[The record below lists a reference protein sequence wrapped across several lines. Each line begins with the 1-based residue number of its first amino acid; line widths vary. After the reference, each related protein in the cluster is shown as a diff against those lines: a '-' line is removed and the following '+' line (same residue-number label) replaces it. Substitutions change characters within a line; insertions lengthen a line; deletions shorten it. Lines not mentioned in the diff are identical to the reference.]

1 MVLSYQI
8 LEKDLSSFAGKKL
21 TIRYQM
27 TLKENSEKTTFD
39 NDVRLTTDNQTVETH
54 LAIQTGGKQF
64 VKVDR
69 QTKQKLADAQ
79 FLVKNDQYLAQ
90 ENGINHW
97 VAKDDSRATILLPVK
112 MEHFLSMDCLLEV
125 TN

>member
-1 MVLSYQI
+1 M
-8 LEKDLSSFAGKKL
+8 
-21 TIRYQM
+21 
-27 TLKENSEKTTFD
+27 
-39 NDVRLTTDNQTVETH
+39 TTDNQTVETH

-90 ENGINHW
+90 RKQDKSLG
-97 VAKDDSRATILLPVK
+97 SQR
-112 MEHFLSMDCLLEV
+112 
-125 TN
+125 

>member
-1 MVLSYQI
+1 
-8 LEKDLSSFAGKKL
+8 
-21 TIRYQM
+21 M

-69 QTKQKLADAQ
+69 QTKQ
-79 FLVKNDQYLAQ
+79 N
-90 ENGINHW
+90 
-97 VAKDDSRATILLPVK
+97 
-112 MEHFLSMDCLLEV
+112 
-125 TN
+125 